1 MSSVHLSRRS
11 ALKALGAGAAALA
24 IGGGPA
30 VGAARA
36 AGGTT
41 AGDLRAALGSKVL
54 FPGDPDYDAER
65 AAFNTLITQS
75 PNAIVLAQT
84 AQDVATAVRI
94 GAGGLGWPI
103 AVQATGHGICVPAD
117 GALLINMRELN
128 GVTVNSAARTARISG
143 GAKWKDVLA
152 VSAPLGLLPPVGS
165 TSDVGATGYI
175 GGGGVPV
182 IGRTYGF
189 ASDRVRSIELV
200 APDGRQLCLSPYQH
214 ADLFWAVR
222 GGGSNFGAVTSFEID
237 LLPATTVYA
246 GGLVFP
252 AATAAQAYQQYVAWT
267 ATASDRITSVASFV
281 HRPTVEAL
289 SIEVVYLGSAADGA
303 AEIAPL
309 RALGPATDSV
319 AEVPI
324 ALMDSI
330 FNVPAT
336 PSASVASGALIGAL
350 DPSGIDLVFGTLGFQ
365 DSTVPSG
372 VLEVRQLGG
381 AFGRQPAA
389 PSAVGNRDA
398 DFLLFLNNP
407 VPTPAQA
414 AAIEQWQQDALARL
428 APVLTGKT
436 VPTFLGTLDTTAQE
450 VSTAYTATD
459 WSRLRQL
466 KQAYDPANLFRIN
479 HNIR

>member
-1 MSSVHLSRRS
+1 MEDFRVDVIVG
-11 ALKALGAGAAALA
+11 K
-24 IGGGPA
+24 GP
-30 VGAARA
+30 G
-36 AGGTT
+36 
-41 AGDLRAALGSKVL
+41 
-54 FPGDPDYDAER
+54 
-65 AAFNTLITQS
+65 
-75 PNAIVLAQT
+75 
-84 AQDVATAVRI
+84 ATAI
-94 GAGGLGWPI
+94 PL
-103 AVQATGHGICVPAD
+103 D
-117 GALLINMRELN
+117 
-128 GVTVNSAARTARISG
+128 
-143 GAKWKDVLA
+143 LA
-152 VSAPLGLLPPVGS
+152 PFTL
-165 TSDVGATGYI
+165 VGATTRAGLLAT
-175 GGGGVPV
+175 PL
-182 IGRTYGF
+182 R
-189 ASDRVRSIELV
+189 DR
-200 APDGRQLCLSPYQH
+200 
-214 ADLFWAVR
+214 
-222 GGGSNFGAVTSFEID
+222 FGIP
-237 LLPATTVYA
+237 LR
-246 GGLVFP
+246 LVFYTP
-252 AATAAQAYQQYVAWT
+252 EELAGIVARM
-267 ATASDRITSVASFV
+267 AGK
-281 HRPTVEAL
+281 
-289 SIEVVYLGSAADGA
+289 LGMNLDADGA

-324 ALMDSI
+324 AQMDSI